1 MANSWLPKSWIG
13 IDMST
18 IAIAIAKIKKRM
30 WAKVVAFSRNKT
42 WYCKIYGSYWHYRF
56 FKKNQQSDHLN
67 FYAALPNTG
76 AGIGHQMANWIAG
89 YWFARQFGLS
99 FAHTPF
105 SSEKWEQF
113 LGFGIN
119 EQSVEALLN
128 SGYKKVSL
136 PLFNEFK
143 SEEVALTKNII
154 ESYRDQRVVFIAEQ
168 DQFYQDQFGVME
180 AIKSKF
186 HNAPARKKDQLI
198 YSKEHFNISIHVRRG
213 DIVIGKETQNPN
225 LLLRWQDNSYFKT
238 VLSSTVK
245 HLKTQKPIAI
255 YLFSQGERSEFSDFE
270 KFDNIHFC
278 LDMGAQDSFLHMVN
292 ADMLITSKSS
302 FSYKPALLSN
312 GIKISPRNFWHGYP
326 NTHDW
331 ILVDDNGQFDTKQL
345 NIEL

>member
-1 MANSWLPKSWIG
+1 MTLLEFKY
-13 IDMST
+13 
-18 IAIAIAKIKKRM
+18 KCEKRM

-42 WYCKIYGSYWHYRF
+42 WYCKMYSAYWHYTF
-56 FKKNQQSDHLN
+56 FSKKQQSEHLN
-67 FYAALPNTG
+67 YYTAIPNSG
-76 AGIGHQMANWIAG
+76 AGIEHQMANWIAG
-89 YWFARQFGLS
+89 YWFAKQFGLK
-99 FAHTPF
+99 FAHAPF
-105 SSEKWEQF
+105 SSEKWERF
-113 LGFGIN
+113 LGFG
-119 EQSVEALLN
+119 ETEKHLEELVL
-128 SGYKKVSL
+128 SGYKKVKL
-136 PLFNEFK
+136 PLFVENNLPEVDLIKKIIK
-143 SEEVALTKNII
+143 SYNGCK
-154 ESYRDQRVVFIAEQ
+154 VVFVAEQ
-168 DQFYQDQFGVME
+168 DQFYKDQFGVI
-180 AIKSKF
+180 ADLKSKF
-186 HNAPARKKDQLI
+186 HSAPARKKDQLI

-312 GIKISPRNFWHGYP
+312 GIKISPRKFWQNFGMVIP
-326 NTHDW
+326 TLT
-331 ILVDDNGQFDTKQL
+331 IGF
-345 NIEL
+345 